1 MAASVQSRYFLHPFL
16 IPEIAKIITELVGST
31 TWTTNLSA
39 LSVLEDYAED
49 ESIQS
54 RWQEAHSKSKHR
66 LAEFI
71 ERTQGVSIPEHFLFD
86 VMVKRIHE
94 YKRQL
99 LDILYVIY
107 RYQWIKGLSES
118 ERKAV
123 VPRVVFFG
131 GKVSP
136 FVFGLQ
142 AGRSF
147 LPPCQERHQTNQ

>member
-1 MAASVQSRYFLHPFL
+1 M
-16 IPEIAKIITELVGST
+16 
-31 TWTTNLSA
+31 

-49 ESIQS
+49 ESIQN
-54 RWQEAHSKSKHR
+54 RWQEAHAKSKRR

-71 ERTQGVSIPEHFLFD
+71 ERTQGISIPEHFLFD

-118 ERKAV
+118 ERTAV

-131 GKVSP
+131 GKVSR
-136 FVFGLQ
+136 FL
-142 AGRSF
+142 SF
-147 LPPCQERHQTNQ
+147 DNG

>member
-1 MAASVQSRYFLHPFL
+1 M
-16 IPEIAKIITELVGST
+16 VGST
-31 TWTTNLSA
+31 QWTTNLSS
-39 LSVLEDYAED
+39 LSFLEDYAED
-49 ESIQS
+49 ETMQK
-54 RWQEAHSKSKHR
+54 RWQEAHRKCKRR

-71 ERTQGVSIPEHFLFD
+71 ERTQGITIPEHFLFD

-118 ERKAV
+118 ERKMV

-131 GKVSP
+131 GKVNTT
-136 FVFGLQ
+136 LWYY
-142 AGRSF
+142 
-147 LPPCQERHQTNQ
+147 C

>member
-1 MAASVQSRYFLHPFL
+1 M
-16 IPEIAKIITELVGST
+16 VGST

-49 ESIQS
+49 ESIQN
-54 RWQEAHSKSKHR
+54 RWQEAHAKSKRR

-71 ERTQGVSIPEHFLFD
+71 ERTQGISIPEHFLFD

-118 ERKAV
+118 ERTAV

-131 GKVSP
+131 GKVSR
-136 FVFGLQ
+136 FL
-142 AGRSF
+142 SF
-147 LPPCQERHQTNQ
+147 DYD

>member
-1 MAASVQSRYFLHPFL
+1 M
-16 IPEIAKIITELVGST
+16 VGST
-31 TWTTNLSA
+31 QWTTNLSS
-39 LSVLEDYAED
+39 LSFLEDYAED
-49 ESIQS
+49 ETMQK
-54 RWQEAHSKSKHR
+54 RWQEAHRKCKRR

-71 ERTQGVSIPEHFLFD
+71 ERTQGITIPEHFLFD

-118 ERKAV
+118 ERKMV

-131 GKVSP
+131 GKVNFFERFFPSR
-136 FVFGLQ
+136 
-142 AGRSF
+142 GRNLTL
-147 LPPCQERHQTNQ
+147 LPAPGYNGTNASQIKESD